1 MLISAEATPTIG
13 TGSSHLLSQ
22 MANVAAQLQLTE
34 TILASFLGLCPPKH
48 GLGEELWHI
57 VELVVS
63 IEINVTKFELLHVSY
78 FFSVCSNCHCHDP
91 GVL

>member
-1 MLISAEATPTIG
+1 
-13 TGSSHLLSQ
+13 

-34 TILASFLGLCPPKH
+34 TTLASFLGLCPPN
-48 GLGEELWHI
+48 GLGEELWHL

-63 IEINVTKFELLHVSY
+63 IEINDTKFKLLHVSY
-78 FFSVCSNCHCHDP
+78 FFSACPTCHCHDP